1 VVGVDYLDEISDNP
15 SIAIP
20 RLPKMYLMQVCGNIP
35 ETIRASYA
43 TIPPPDLGQPGTG
56 KLKAGKWMA
65 LIKFDLPVTLVKILH
80 SNPGLESTTV
90 DLICAT
96 LLLAITIRYGFSTV
110 TSPTHQEKYLEYM
123 QQYLWILRRLYPQHH
138 LRPNHHAALHLGDF
152 LKRFGPAR
160 NFWMLPFK
168 RIIVKLQHSPSNY
181 KNGE

>member
-1 VVGVDYLDEISDNP
+1 
-15 SIAIP
+15 
-20 RLPKMYLMQVCGNIP
+20 MQVCGDIP

-56 KLKAGKWMA
+56 KLKAGEWMA
-65 LIKFDLPVTLVKILH
+65 LIEFDLPVTLVKILH

-90 DLICAT
+90 DLIRAT
-96 LLLAITIRYGFSTV
+96 LLLAIAIRYGFSTV

-123 QQYLWILRRLYPQHH
+123 QQYLRILRRLYPQQH

-160 NFWMLPFK
+160 NFWMLPFE
-168 RIIVKLQHSPSNY
+168 RIIGKLQHSPSNY